1 MVIKKHEKEIKEIR
15 DVEINKSQHVHRI
28 KDTISSA
35 ENEYAP
41 DYPVDHQKNGI
52 YYTKNHKKFDKTNQ
66 ISGQRSNRRE
76 DKIEWKRSDAS
87 SNSYT
92 FDTDTKKLFKDRRM
106 TQRNNNASKKSKR
119 HPGSLKEKPPLFYI
133 EEGSSSCTSEYFSH
147 DLEHGRC
154 SGIEFKP
161 ELESTLSI
169 EEGYQSGLKLLE
181 LEAILGILKMK
192 RIYKDQIFKKKGYKY
207 KTDFQ
212 IRVLNDV
219 LRITPYPSSLA
230 LDALG
235 TLLNLKP
242 RSVQIWFQNARQ
254 GGEMHTTRETMR
266 EMRKSSAIGVK
277 QVFAIFMRNSRDF
290 KE

>member
-1 MVIKKHEKEIKEIR
+1 MVIKKHEKEIKEIQE
-15 DVEINKSQHVHRI
+15 VEIEKTQHGHQI
-28 KDTISSA
+28 EDTISSA
-35 ENEYAP
+35 EDEYMLG
-41 DYPVDHQKNGI
+41 YPLEVQKNSI
-52 YYTKNHKKFDKTNQ
+52 YCTKNYGKFDKANE
-66 ISGQRSNRRE
+66 ILGQRRNRKQEER
-76 DKIEWKRSDAS
+76 EWKSSDTS

-92 FDTDTKKLFKDRRM
+92 FDSDVKKLLKNRKT
-106 TQRNNNASKKSKR
+106 TQRNNNASKKSKI
-119 HPGSLKEKPPLFYI
+119 HSGTLKEKPPLYCI
-133 EEGSSSCTSEYFSH
+133 EENISSCTSEYFSH
-147 DLEHGRC
+147 DLEQSGC
-154 SGIEFKP
+154 SEIEYKP

-169 EEGYQSGLKLLE
+169 EDGCPSSLTLLE

-219 LRITPYPSSLA
+219 LRITPYPSSQA

-277 QVFAIFMRNSRDF
+277 QVFAIFMRHSREF